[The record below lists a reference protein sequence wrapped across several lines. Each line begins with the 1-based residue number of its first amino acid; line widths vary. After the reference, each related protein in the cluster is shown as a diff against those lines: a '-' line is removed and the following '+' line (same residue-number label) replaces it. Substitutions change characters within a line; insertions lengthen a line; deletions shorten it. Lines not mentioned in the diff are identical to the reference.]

1 MSDEI
6 MSERIHEQIS
16 AFLDDEL
23 SSEESAFLVRRLT
36 SDTLAHQQTIRYA
49 TIGSVLRD
57 ESVLANSK
65 LLRDRVHAVLTYAT
79 EEVGGNHDKE
89 DGTHYGL
96 LERLRKTG
104 SEDVRQNEGRGR
116 GRGRGRGN
124 N

>member
-65 LLRDRVHAVLTYAT
+65 LLRDRVHAVLDGAPISQSAARYQDGRPARWARSPAASFRP
-79 EEVGGNHDKE
+79 GGA
-89 DGTHYGL
+89 
-96 LERLRKTG
+96 RR
-104 SEDVRQNEGRGR
+104 
-116 GRGRGRGN
+116 
-124 N
+124 